1 MFYSGYD
8 ADPVPA
14 RADRDPAGSGPGI
27 RTPRPARRP
36 GGSTALRRRVIRLS
50 AQLLAHPYWSSE
62 ASAGASLGELRAQAR
77 EHAAGGGSP

>member
-1 MFYSGYD
+1 MTQTRYPHELIETQQDLDRAY
-8 ADPVPA
+8 A
-14 RADRDPAGSGPGI
+14 RLVRPAG
-27 RTPRPARRP
+27 P